1 MARNKHKTSG
11 LAGFRQGVDGYFTG
25 IVRIDPLQIA
35 PKPARAAMKLI
46 TFEPDAR
53 TTWHTHSLGQPLI
66 VTSGWV

>member
-1 MARNKHKTSG
+1 MG
-11 LAGFRQGVDGYFTG
+11 EYFTG
-25 IVRIDPLQIA
+25 IVRVDPLHIA